1 MAGCLKHHVQNGII
15 MYVVAPYY
23 NLIIHRIEIFAS
35 MVHHGKNY
43 SQKTEEWILKTNAW
57 SILKPN
63 TTRFWKKIIGR
74 DMDLVTKPFKQ

>member
-15 MYVVAPYY
+15 ICVVAPYY

-35 MVHHGKNY
+35 MLHHGKNY
-43 SQKTEEWILKTNAW
+43 LQKTEEWILKTNAW

-63 TTRFWKKIIGR
+63 TRF
-74 DMDLVTKPFKQ
+74 